1 MSNSLSVSASDSSD
15 SCHTRYWTWRC
26 TATRASASSAL
37 DSFSLVGKRFFDALV
52 RNDCA
57 IGEKRGT
64 VGSDR
69 WPMCVD
75 SAHRKKRRYD
85 GGPIVRSSR
94 RTWARRTSRPKMP
107 RVERLLSLLQACA
120 RGSLWGES
128 TYVFDTRETPRSNAL
143 NVAIASMYICNK
155 FAMTKCVID

>member
-1 MSNSLSVSASDSSD
+1 MYKRQRQRVSNSLSVSASDSSD

-85 GGPIVRSSR
+85 GCSIVGRADVR
-94 RTWARRTSRPKMP
+94 G
-107 RVERLLSLLQACA
+107 RLTYVSAEKC
-120 RGSLWGES
+120 RGSSDCCHSCRRVSGQIVGSLPTCMTHEKHLGG
-128 TYVFDTRETPRSNAL
+128 TH
-143 NVAIASMYICNK
+143 SMSR
-155 FAMTKCVID
+155 